1 MPGKGNTGNGQ
12 GRSGNSGGFGGG
24 GARDA
29 HGSQP
34 AMGNSPTG
42 GGGDRSREQAA
53 AEAYAN
59 SLNKMQV
66 PHQQSGYYRGANPGA
81 PPGGHDFVTS
91 KDAGFF
97 PGLFGI
103 DRYSMTQ
110 NMDPH
115 GIMGKPGFSGISGTV
130 NPFGFI
136 GGLLGGLPGAALGK
150 LGPTMSYDTQQGTL
164 GMTPEAVDY
173 SDITGIDKTGLFGG
187 TPSSDK
193 GYAHDGGGDG
203 QYASGGSYLLPQT
216 AVPAEVVQATPSV
229 LTPYEHLKQRW
240 SGNNFLMAPITRRQ
254 WKCLATHSQRRNRY
268 QRRAAHL
275 GRSNSRI

>member
-1 MPGKGNTGNGQ
+1 MPSTGGSSGSGSEPAGNA
-12 GRSGNSGGFGGG
+12 SGGRGGG
-24 GARDA
+24 G
-29 HGSQP
+29 G
-34 AMGNSPTG
+34 G
-42 GGGDRSREQAA
+42 GGGDKSRAQGA

-59 SLNKMQV
+59 SQNQMQV
-66 PHQQSGYYRGANPGA
+66 PHQQSGYNRGANPGA
-81 PPGGHDFVTS
+81 PAGGHDFVTS

-115 GIMGKPGFSGISGTV
+115 GIMGKPGFSGISGTI

-150 LGPTMSYDTQQGTL
+150 LGPSMSYDTQQGTL

-173 SDITGIDKTGLFGG
+173 SDITGKDTTGLFGG

-193 GYAHDGGGDG
+193 GYGGGDGGDGGDG

-216 AVPAEVVQATPSV
+216 AAPAEVVQATPSV

-240 SGNNFLMAPITRRQ
+240 SGNNFLMAPITR
-254 WKCLATHSQRRNRY
+254 SI
-268 QRRAAHL
+268 
-275 GRSNSRI
+275 G